1 MLVSEPLRIAMASSD
16 NSSTKSSNILQGTRA
31 YLSGPMGFVT
41 SREEEKTSGWRS
53 RLTEVLEAKG
63 VIVFDPY
70 NKPGVRGHEGYGR
83 EDETIKMI
91 REKWSFAQ
99 GQDAIDA
106 RAECA
111 ELFSPTMRI
120 DLRMVDTSDF
130 LIAYCPTNIYSVG
143 TVHEIIRAREQS
155 KPVLLVSPRMEY
167 SKLKSLEIHLKND
180 EIGSQLL
187 KELVDQVSIK
197 PNPTAFPSCWY
208 MTLVDTNTFF
218 DGFGFGPYLEK
229 FQWKENSMDEQEK
242 KTRPLNLL
250 LPYLEKIA
258 TEIPKKYDKK
268 LQRDVP
274 HDDWLLWENERE
286 N

>member
-1 MLVSEPLRIAMASSD
+1 MPVSEPLRITMAVND
-16 NSSTKSSNILQGTRA
+16 DSSTKISNILKGTRV
-31 YLSGPMGFVT
+31 YLSGPMSFVT
-41 SREEEKTSGWRS
+41 SREEEWANGWRS
-53 RLTEVLEAKG
+53 RLTEMLEAKG

-91 REKWSFAQ
+91 RDNWSFAQ
-99 GQDAIDA
+99 SQDAIDA

-143 TVHEIIRAREQS
+143 TVHEIVRAREQS
-155 KPVLLVSPRMEY
+155 KPVLLVSPHIEH
-167 SKLKSLEIHLKND
+167 SKLEPLRTHLEND
-180 EIGSQLL
+180 ETGSQLL
-187 KELVDQVSIK
+187 RELEEQVSLR

-218 DGFGFGPYLEK
+218 DGFGFGPYLGE
-229 FQWKENSMDEQEK
+229 FGWKENSIDEQEK
-242 KTRPLNLL
+242 KTPPLNPL
-250 LPYLEKIA
+250 LPYLEKVAI
-258 TEIPKKYDKK
+258 EIPKKHDKK
-268 LQRDVP
+268 LQRHVP
-274 HDDWLLWENERE
+274 HDDWLLWEAKK
-286 N
+286 